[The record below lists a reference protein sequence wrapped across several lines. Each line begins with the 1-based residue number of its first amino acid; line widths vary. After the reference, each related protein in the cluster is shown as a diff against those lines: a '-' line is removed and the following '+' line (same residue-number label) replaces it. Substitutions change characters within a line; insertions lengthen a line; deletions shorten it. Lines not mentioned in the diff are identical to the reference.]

1 MCGRYVSIEEEELME
16 FRKIVDEVSK
26 KISENEI
33 KYGEVFPTN
42 DVVVLYSHR
51 NKRVLS
57 SAKWGFPN
65 YKGGVVI
72 NARSESVDE
81 KPMFRNSFITRRCV
95 MPAAGYYEWLT
106 DGKTK
111 TKYQI
116 GINDK
121 KIIYLAGLYNIFVDK
136 EGQKYPATT
145 IITTTPH
152 PDIEFIHNRMPV
164 ILSDNNVEK
173 WLDNSITDLGEL
185 QNLLIPYSESEIIY
199 KAV

>member
-42 DVVVLYSHR
+42 DVVVLYSHK

-72 NARSESVDE
+72 NARAESVGE

-145 IITTTPH
+145 IITTSPH

>member
-42 DVVVLYSHR
+42 NVAVLYSHQ
-51 NKRVLS
+51 NKRILS
-57 SAKWGFPN
+57 AAKWGFPN

-72 NARSESVDE
+72 NARAESVGE

-106 DGKTK
+106 DSKTK

-116 GINDK
+116 GINNK

-136 EGQKYPATT
+136 EGQRYPATT

-185 QNLLIPYSESEIIY
+185 QNLLIPYSEREIIY